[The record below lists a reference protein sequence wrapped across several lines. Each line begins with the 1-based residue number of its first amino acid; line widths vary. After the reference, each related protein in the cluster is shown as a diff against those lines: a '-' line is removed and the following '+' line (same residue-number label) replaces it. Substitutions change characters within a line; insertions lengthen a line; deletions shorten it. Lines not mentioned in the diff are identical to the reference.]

1 MFSNDIV
8 NSHIRNM
15 SIAQHVS
22 SSRPPIHFEPKI
34 VTPTSSPRSSDE
46 EDRDKAG
53 VKIEKIKNEGLIK
66 DRSPLADLLYL
77 RWLDGLKLKW
87 PMQ

>member
-1 MFSNDIV
+1 
-8 NSHIRNM
+8 M

-22 SSRPPIHFEPKI
+22 KARPPLPGYPQI
-34 VTPTSSPRSSDE
+34 VTNPSSPRSSDE
-46 EDRDKAG
+46 EDRALAKKEARDDH
-53 VKIEKIKNEGLIK
+53 IIK

>member
-1 MFSNDIV
+1 MVSNDVV

-15 SIAQHVS
+15 SIAAHVHS
-22 SSRPPIHFEPKI
+22 ARPALHIEPKI
-34 VTPTSSPRSSDE
+34 VSPSSSPRSSDE
-46 EDRDKAG
+46 EERVPVG
-53 VKIEKIKNEGLIK
+53 VKEGIKDPGLIK